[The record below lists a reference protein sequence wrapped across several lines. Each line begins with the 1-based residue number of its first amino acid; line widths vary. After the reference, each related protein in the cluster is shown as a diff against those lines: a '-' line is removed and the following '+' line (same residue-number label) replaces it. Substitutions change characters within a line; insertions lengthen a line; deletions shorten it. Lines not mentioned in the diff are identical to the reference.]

1 MLEEYSNKFENVP
14 GMSALSD
21 EQREAAMT
29 VLTAIHKVSVY
40 LHSRIFP
47 ALMMIICR
55 GTVLAVSQYDEL
67 LS

>member
-29 VLTAIHKVSVY
+29 VLTAIHKVS